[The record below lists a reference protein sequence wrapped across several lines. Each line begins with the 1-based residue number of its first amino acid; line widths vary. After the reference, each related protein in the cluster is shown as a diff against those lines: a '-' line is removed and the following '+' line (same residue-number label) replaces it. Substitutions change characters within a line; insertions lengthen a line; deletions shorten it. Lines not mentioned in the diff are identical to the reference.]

1 MNGGITD
8 PSDWPIEFKSLRE
21 IDSHLRCPI
30 CKELLRAAVV
40 LQCSHNFCS
49 ECIRR
54 HLDKESSC
62 PACRVATSTSQ
73 IRRNVA
79 LDEIANNFGDC
90 RSLLLSTLME
100 VVRPKPVAKPVSA
113 PRFVKEESMDIDY
126 DSPQQKRR
134 RTSTRITNRTV
145 NSSQDHADIAMS
157 QVSLDDDKDEDFALS
172 HHDSSPSR
180 HKGKNV
186 SRSTGPVLRSRSGR
200 TEQTL
205 SQSSQ
210 SSQADERYEPSIS
223 AKQEP
228 TSDTVFDPFHGSA
241 PASAQV
247 LASLSSSTD
256 ITNSTTTMTVT
267 STASVPV
274 TGPKLVA
281 CPICEKGIP
290 EPYTNTHLDK
300 FCLAGRTD
308 PDYTLLYSLIIKQ
321 PASVIALYTKQGT
334 STRDV
339 VPDTNSSLTKSG
351 TPGRSVGF
359 NSSNPASP
367 ARRSTMQ
374 WQPQSSSNGTVPKQP
389 MFTPKSA
396 APEPTR
402 IPKLTYS
409 LLNDKQLRKKLQEL
423 GLPTNGD
430 KTLMAKRHAEYTTI
444 FNANCDS
451 TRPKPVSEL
460 MKAMQVWERAYE
472 KDLEVKESQRRI
484 LEQQQQTQ
492 RQIHAAKEAKRQAK
506 KDAAD
511 AAAATIDSP
520 EATPPSSQS
529 SNGRSSSSTFVP
541 NQANN
546 NAVNVAIASASAFAH
561 AAKYADEYAELIAE
575 VRSRLQ
581 ANKEKALAEN
591 NTTTTTAEPAPSTSS
606 Q

>member
-1 MNGGITD
+1 MSEGITD

-73 IRRNVA
+73 MRRNVA

-90 RSLLLSTLME
+90 RSLLLNTLME
-100 VVRPKPVAKPVSA
+100 AVRPKPVVKPV
-113 PRFVKEESMDIDY
+113 PPPQFVKEESMDIDY

-134 RTSTRITNRTV
+134 RTSTRITNRNV
-145 NSSQDHADIAMS
+145 SSSQDHADIAMS
-157 QVSLDDDKDEDFALS
+157 QVSLDDDKDEDFVLN
-172 HHDSSPSR
+172 HRDSSPLR

-186 SRSTGPVLRSRSGR
+186 SRSSGPVLRSRGGR
-200 TEQTL
+200 AEQT

-210 SSQADERYEPSIS
+210 SSQADERYEATNST
-223 AKQEP
+223 KQEP
-228 TSDTVFDPFHGSA
+228 SSGTVSDHFHSSA
-241 PASAQV
+241 PAEVQ
-247 LASLSSSTD
+247 ASPSYSTN
-256 ITNSTTTMTVT
+256 ITSSTTTTSVT
-267 STASVPV
+267 SIASSPV
-274 TGPKLVA
+274 IGPNLVA

-308 PDYTLLYSLIIKQ
+308 PDYTISYSVITKQ
-321 PASVIALYTKQGT
+321 PASVIAVYTKQGT
-334 STRDV
+334 STREV
-339 VPDTNSSLTKSG
+339 VPETNSALTKPG
-351 TPGRSVGF
+351 TPGRSGGSK
-359 NSSNPASP
+359 SSIPNSP
-367 ARRSTMQ
+367 ARQSTMQ
-374 WQPQSSSNGTVPKQP
+374 WQPQSSSNGTVPRQP
-389 MFTPKSA
+389 KFTPTPA
-396 APEPTR
+396 APEPKR

-423 GLPTNGD
+423 GLQTNGD

-451 TRPKPVSEL
+451 TRPKPLAEL

-484 LEQQQQTQ
+484 LEQQQQAQ
-492 RQIHAAKEAKRQAK
+492 RQIHATKEAKRQAK
-506 KDAAD
+506 ED
-511 AAAATIDSP
+511 AAAAAAGEAAVDSP
-520 EATPPSSQS
+520 GATPPSSQS
-529 SNGRSSSSTFVP
+529 SNGRSNSTAFIP
-541 NQANN
+541 NPANN
-546 NAVNVAIASASAFAH
+546 NAVNVAVASASAFAH

-575 VRSRLQ
+575 VRNRLQ
-581 ANKEKALAEN
+581 ADKEKALAEN
-591 NTTTTTAEPAPSTSS
+591 STTTTAETALSRSTSS
-606 Q
+606 